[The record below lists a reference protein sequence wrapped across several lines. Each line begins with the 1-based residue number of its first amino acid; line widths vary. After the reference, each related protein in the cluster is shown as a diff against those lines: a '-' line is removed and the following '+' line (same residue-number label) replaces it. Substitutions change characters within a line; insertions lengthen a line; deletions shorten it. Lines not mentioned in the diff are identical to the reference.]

1 MCLPYAC
8 FRVEFCNA
16 KFNIG
21 NSVMVF
27 GLTITQCD
35 ILAAAVFQ
43 HSIFIGFKRRRFKR
57 LLNVNSQRAQIH
69 SNIRK
74 CGSDL

>member
-8 FRVEFCNA
+8 FRVGFCNA

-27 GLTITQCD
+27 GITIAQCN

-43 HSIFIGFKRRRFKR
+43 HSIFIGLKRRRFKR

-69 SNIRK
+69 SNIWK